1 MGKPKRKDNKPG
13 PIFVKF
19 ARYAVRREIF
29 VNKRKLEG
37 KRLLVTETLTSS
49 RMQLLGEAQRIYGVR
64 NVWTSDGCAMVKENK
79 VLLYKS

>member
-1 MGKPKRKDNKPG
+1 M
-13 PIFVKF
+13 
-19 ARYAVRREIF
+19 
-29 VNKRKLEG
+29 NKRKLEG
-37 KRLLVTETLTSS
+37 KRFLVTEGLTSS